1 MPDSCFKLVNLQQT
15 RKPMPDFIHLHCHTQ
30 YSLLDGASSISKMM
44 EKAVKDD
51 MKAVALT
58 DHGNM
63 FGAFKFVAEAEKN
76 KLKPIVGCEFYLVED
91 RHKKAFSN
99 AKGEKDRRFHQLL
112 LAKNKQ
118 GYENLSKLCSL
129 GFIEG
134 MYSKYPRIDKELLL
148 QYHEGLIATSCCI
161 GAEIPQA
168 ILERDLEKAENL
180 IKWWIDLMGD
190 DFYIELQRH
199 SGMEDIDGKGISQED
214 VNQQLLLFAEKYNLK
229 VIATND
235 SHYVEEEDSAPHDI
249 LLCVNTGSK
258 INDAGRF
265 AFPSNDFYFKTK
277 NEMALRF
284 ADLPAALENTIEI
297 YDKIETIKLKRD
309 ILLPNFPLPPG
320 FKSQADYLRHLVY
333 EGAKSRYNELNA
345 LVTER
350 LEHELKII
358 SGMGFEGYFLVVQ
371 DFIKAARKLGVAVG
385 PGRGSAAGSAV
396 AYCLTIT
403 NIDPIKYRLLFER
416 FLNPERISMPDIDI
430 DFDDYGRQQVIDYVV
445 DKYGKDQ
452 VAQIIT
458 FGTMAAKS
466 SIRDVA
472 RVLDLPLSDSD
483 RIAKYVPTKP
493 NTKFKDIINK
503 SSKELSENFGGD
515 DVSNIL
521 KLNEILAKDDLEGRT
536 MKMATKLEGSV
547 RNSGIH
553 AAGIIIAPDDIKKY
567 IPVCVSKESDLLV
580 TQFDG
585 SVVESAGMLKMDFLG
600 LKTLSII
607 RDAIKNIVERHG
619 DEKSIDPDEIPLE
632 DELTYELFQKGE
644 TIGIFQFES
653 EGMQKYLKDLKP
665 TSMEDL
671 IAMNALYRPGPMDY
685 IPQFIN
691 RKHGREKTE
700 YPHEWLEEMLAPTN
714 GIMVYQEQIMEAA
727 RIMADFSL
735 GKADSLRRAM
745 GKKKVEE
752 MQKNREEF
760 IEGALKKGVP
770 VEKSGEI
777 FDIMEKFASY
787 GFNRSHAAA
796 YSVVA
801 YQTAY
806 LKAHYP
812 AEFMASVLTHNKNNL
827 ETIYFFLR
835 ECKRMGLK
843 VLGPDINES
852 KNDFTV
858 NAAGQIRFGLTALK
872 GVGEGPVEEIL
883 REKAARGPF
892 KSVFDLV
899 ERLNLRTINK
909 KCLESL
915 ILGGGLDCFSDIDRA
930 QYFAPSG
937 KYESF
942 IEAVLKYGNTYKEQT
957 QSAAISL
964 FGDIGDSY
972 LVKPEIPKADPWP
985 LIEKLEKERE
995 MTGIYLSGHPL
1006 DDYKA
1011 EVNSFTNCSLANI
1024 ENFRASKIKVAAIV
1038 TSSNSRVDK
1047 KGNPMGSFT
1056 IQDYT
1061 GSFDIT
1067 LFREDYQK
1075 FGHLFKHGNVIYV
1088 EGLWKPRYNNDGMI
1102 FNVTSVSMLSDVA
1115 SNFTESLTIKL
1126 PISGIDQLKINQLE
1140 KVFSKKTGK
1149 HRLKFNLY
1157 DPLEN
1162 ITLQL
1167 LSTERKVNVD
1177 TNFLTELEKLGF
1189 EFSLT

>member
-1 MPDSCFKLVNLQQT
+1 
-15 RKPMPDFIHLHCHTQ
+15 MPDFIHLHCHTQ

-320 FKSQADYLRHLVY
+320 FKTQADYLRHLVY

-607 RDAIKNIVERHG
+607 R
-619 DEKSIDPDEIPLE
+619 
-632 DELTYELFQKGE
+632 
-644 TIGIFQFES
+644 
-653 EGMQKYLKDLKP
+653 
-665 TSMEDL
+665 
-671 IAMNALYRPGPMDY
+671 
-685 IPQFIN
+685 
-691 RKHGREKTE
+691 
-700 YPHEWLEEMLAPTN
+700 
-714 GIMVYQEQIMEAA
+714 
-727 RIMADFSL
+727 
-735 GKADSLRRAM
+735 
-745 GKKKVEE
+745 
-752 MQKNREEF
+752 
-760 IEGALKKGVP
+760 
-770 VEKSGEI
+770 
-777 FDIMEKFASY
+777 
-787 GFNRSHAAA
+787 
-796 YSVVA
+796 
-801 YQTAY
+801 
-806 LKAHYP
+806 
-812 AEFMASVLTHNKNNL
+812 
-827 ETIYFFLR
+827 
-835 ECKRMGLK
+835 
-843 VLGPDINES
+843 
-852 KNDFTV
+852 
-858 NAAGQIRFGLTALK
+858 
-872 GVGEGPVEEIL
+872 
-883 REKAARGPF
+883 
-892 KSVFDLV
+892 
-899 ERLNLRTINK
+899 
-909 KCLESL
+909 
-915 ILGGGLDCFSDIDRA
+915 
-930 QYFAPSG
+930 
-937 KYESF
+937 
-942 IEAVLKYGNTYKEQT
+942 
-957 QSAAISL
+957 
-964 FGDIGDSY
+964 
-972 LVKPEIPKADPWP
+972 
-985 LIEKLEKERE
+985 
-995 MTGIYLSGHPL
+995 
-1006 DDYKA
+1006 
-1011 EVNSFTNCSLANI
+1011 
-1024 ENFRASKIKVAAIV
+1024 
-1038 TSSNSRVDK
+1038 
-1047 KGNPMGSFT
+1047 
-1056 IQDYT
+1056 
-1061 GSFDIT
+1061 
-1067 LFREDYQK
+1067 
-1075 FGHLFKHGNVIYV
+1075 
-1088 EGLWKPRYNNDGMI
+1088 
-1102 FNVTSVSMLSDVA
+1102 
-1115 SNFTESLTIKL
+1115 
-1126 PISGIDQLKINQLE
+1126 
-1140 KVFSKKTGK
+1140 
-1149 HRLKFNLY
+1149 
-1157 DPLEN
+1157 
-1162 ITLQL
+1162 
-1167 LSTERKVNVD
+1167 
-1177 TNFLTELEKLGF
+1177 
-1189 EFSLT
+1189 